1 AGALRRDWSPPNS
14 FSCETRPPPLSAM
27 RLTEKKTEST
37 PPLLQ
42 GVKRSNFIRA
52 AAMEWMRINQP
63 DVMAQIEAEAE
74 RQYPFRKAAAVD
86 PIHNGLVDNQ
96 CDVQNRQA
104 EQRGGGDRDC
114 AD

>member
-1 AGALRRDWSPPNS
+1 
-14 FSCETRPPPLSAM
+14 M
-27 RLTEKKTEST
+27 KLTERKTESNS
-37 PPLLQ
+37 PLLQ

-74 RQYPFRKAAAVD
+74 RQYPFTKAAAVG
-86 PIHNGLVDNQ
+86 PIHNGLVDSQ
-96 CDVQNRQA
+96 CDVQHRQA
-104 EQRGGGDRDC
+104 EQRGGEDRDC